1 MTSPPSNP
9 SLFTKTVTQLRELA
23 RGLGV
28 RRYTRL
34 AKEELVEALAQGQP
48 EASTHN
54 EPAEASSAVSVS
66 EAPSQVTFLPRDPQ
80 WEIGRASCRE
90 RV

>member
-54 EPAEASSAVSVS
+54 
-66 EAPSQVTFLPRDPQ
+66 
-80 WEIGRASCRE
+80 
-90 RV
+90 